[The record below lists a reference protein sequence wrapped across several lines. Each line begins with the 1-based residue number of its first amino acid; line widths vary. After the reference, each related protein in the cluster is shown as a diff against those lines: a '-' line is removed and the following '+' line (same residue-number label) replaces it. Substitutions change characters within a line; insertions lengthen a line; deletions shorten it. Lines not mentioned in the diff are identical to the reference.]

1 MYTKQYWKDLFSKQT
16 LLEWFMVG
24 TFLFGMV
31 FFSIF
36 DISNSGLVISGNW
49 KSSSAYA
56 VIGQI
61 LVLLA
66 SFTSA
71 LVVMNRMHR
80 MKQELPFL
88 LVGALLTGMGL
99 LMIGYSGWDAG
110 RTSSMGPGV
119 VQIFVFGMSA
129 LSGLSKFGNQEED
142 VIPAKK
148 KLFSIELAIA
158 IGVVLFTILPYYII
172 FDKLSASIVLD
183 KTGSVIDGAHKQH
196 SIDWVQWLGILGF
209 SFSSAAIVVMVL
221 FRWTWTFVFW
231 TIANVIFVVF
241 YILMKTVHDVPLL
254 SLAAISGLFTVIDFY
269 ILIRW
274 IKDQR

>member
-1 MYTKQYWKDLFSKQT
+1 MYTIKYWKELFKKQT
-16 LLEWFMVG
+16 ILEWFMVG

-36 DISNSGLVISGNW
+36 DINKGLVASPNWTSGNV
-49 KSSSAYA
+49 YA
-56 VIGQI
+56 IIGQI

-99 LMIGYSGWDAG
+99 LMIGYSGWNTG
-110 RTSSMGPGV
+110 FTSSMGPGV

-129 LSGLSKFGNQEED
+129 LSGLSKFKDHEED

-148 KLFSIELAIA
+148 KVLSIELVIA
-158 IGVVLFTILPYYII
+158 ITVTLLTIFPYYMI
-172 FDKLSASIVLD
+172 FDKLSAR
-183 KTGSVIDGAHKQH
+183 GDGQRQH
-196 SIDWVQWLGILGF
+196 QIDWVQWLGILGF
-209 SFSSAAIVVMVL
+209 AFSSAAIVVMVL

-231 TIANVIFVVF
+231 TIANVIFVVY
-241 YILMKTVHDVPLL
+241 YILMKVVHDVPLL

-274 IKDQR
+274 IKDQKAQ

>member
-1 MYTKQYWKDLFSKQT
+1 MYSIKYWKELFSKQT
-16 LLEWFMVG
+16 ILEWIMVG

-36 DISNSGLVISGNW
+36 DINKGVVASPNW
-49 KSSSAYA
+49 TSKNAYSI
-56 VIGQI
+56 IGQI

-99 LMIGYSGWDAG
+99 LMIGYAGWDAG
-110 RTSSMGPGV
+110 FTSSMGPGV

-129 LSGLSKFGNQEED
+129 LSGLSKYRNSEED

-148 KLFSIELAIA
+148 KVFSIELAIA
-158 IGVVLFTILPYYII
+158 IGVVLFTIFPYYMI
-172 FDKLSASIVLD
+172 FDKLSA
-183 KTGSVIDGAHKQH
+183 KVINGHEQH

-209 SFSSAAIVVMVL
+209 SFSSGAIVVMVL

-241 YILMKTVHDVPLL
+241 YILMKAVHGAPLL

-274 IKDQR
+274 IKDQKAQ